1 MPTMPEKNLPGI
13 LVGRYIQENVPGL
26 PDYVVH
32 MNYLRRQNHAR
43 VTHEADCHVKF
54 ARGVP
59 LLVERA
65 RLSRDLAGAI
75 WMPVPGLFMP
85 SLSPPNR
92 SLSRRTVRLLIA
104 VSVLAALVA
113 LPRAHASTAPTAAA
127 AAAPGR
133 PPVAAAAPAAIPVP
147 KTSKAATVASTA
159 PTCRAIMQRLSGSLA
174 ATPSTA
180 DKPGTVM
187 IDVDKAGVMM
197 ACSHSDS
204 IAIPVPGGK
213 PR

>member
-1 MPTMPEKNLPGI
+1 
-13 LVGRYIQENVPGL
+13 
-26 PDYVVH
+26 
-32 MNYLRRQNHAR
+32 
-43 VTHEADCHVKF
+43 
-54 ARGVP
+54 
-59 LLVERA
+59 
-65 RLSRDLAGAI
+65 
-75 WMPVPGLFMP
+75 MP

-92 SLSRRTVRLLIA
+92 SLSRRTTRLLIA

-113 LPRAHASTAPTAAA
+113 LPRAHAFTPPTAGAAPAPT
-127 AAAPGR
+127 R
-133 PPVAAAAPAAIPVP
+133 PAVAAAAPTPIPAA
-147 KTSKAATVASTA
+147 KTAKTTTVASTA
-159 PTCRAIMQRLSGSLA
+159 PTCQAIMQRLSGSLA

>member
-1 MPTMPEKNLPGI
+1 
-13 LVGRYIQENVPGL
+13 
-26 PDYVVH
+26 
-32 MNYLRRQNHAR
+32 
-43 VTHEADCHVKF
+43 
-54 ARGVP
+54 
-59 LLVERA
+59 
-65 RLSRDLAGAI
+65 
-75 WMPVPGLFMP
+75 MP

-92 SLSRRTVRLLIA
+92 SLSRRTTRLLIA

-113 LPRAHASTAPTAAA
+113 LPRAHASTPPTAGTAPAPT
-127 AAAPGR
+127 R
-133 PPVAAAAPAAIPVP
+133 PAVAAAAPTPIPAA
-147 KTSKAATVASTA
+147 KTAKSTTVAPTA
-159 PTCRAIMQRLSGSLA
+159 PTCQAIMQRLSGSLA

>member
-1 MPTMPEKNLPGI
+1 
-13 LVGRYIQENVPGL
+13 
-26 PDYVVH
+26 
-32 MNYLRRQNHAR
+32 
-43 VTHEADCHVKF
+43 
-54 ARGVP
+54 
-59 LLVERA
+59 
-65 RLSRDLAGAI
+65 
-75 WMPVPGLFMP
+75 MP
-85 SLSPPNR
+85 SLSPPTG
-92 SLSRRTVRLLIA
+92 SLSRRTTRLLIA

-113 LPRAHASTAPTAAA
+113 LPRAHASTPPAA
-127 AAAPGR
+127 AAAPASGR
-133 PPVAAAAPAAIPVP
+133 PPVAAAPPAPIPIPAA
-147 KTSKAATVASTA
+147 KMTKATTVASTA
-159 PTCRAIMQRLSGSLA
+159 PTCQAIMRRLSGSLA

>member
-1 MPTMPEKNLPGI
+1 
-13 LVGRYIQENVPGL
+13 
-26 PDYVVH
+26 
-32 MNYLRRQNHAR
+32 
-43 VTHEADCHVKF
+43 
-54 ARGVP
+54 
-59 LLVERA
+59 
-65 RLSRDLAGAI
+65 
-75 WMPVPGLFMP
+75 MP

-92 SLSRRTVRLLIA
+92 SLSRRTTRLLIA

-113 LPRAHASTAPTAAA
+113 LPRAHASTLPTAGTAPAPT
-127 AAAPGR
+127 R
-133 PPVAAAAPAAIPVP
+133 PAVAAAAPTPIPAA
-147 KTSKAATVASTA
+147 KTAKSTTVASTA
-159 PTCRAIMQRLSGSLA
+159 PTCQAIMQRLSGSLA

>member
-1 MPTMPEKNLPGI
+1 
-13 LVGRYIQENVPGL
+13 
-26 PDYVVH
+26 
-32 MNYLRRQNHAR
+32 
-43 VTHEADCHVKF
+43 
-54 ARGVP
+54 
-59 LLVERA
+59 
-65 RLSRDLAGAI
+65 
-75 WMPVPGLFMP
+75 MP

-92 SLSRRTVRLLIA
+92 SLSRRTTRLLIA
-104 VSVLAALVA
+104 VSVLAVLVA
-113 LPRAHASTAPTAAA
+113 LPRAHASTPPAA
-127 AAAPGR
+127 AAAPAPSR
-133 PPVAAAAPAAIPVP
+133 PPVAAAAPAPIPAA
-147 KTSKAATVASTA
+147 KTAKATTVASTA
-159 PTCRAIMQRLSGSLA
+159 PTCQAIMQRLSGSLA

>member
-1 MPTMPEKNLPGI
+1 
-13 LVGRYIQENVPGL
+13 
-26 PDYVVH
+26 
-32 MNYLRRQNHAR
+32 
-43 VTHEADCHVKF
+43 
-54 ARGVP
+54 
-59 LLVERA
+59 
-65 RLSRDLAGAI
+65 
-75 WMPVPGLFMP
+75 MP

-92 SLSRRTVRLLIA
+92 SLSRRTTRLLIA

-113 LPRAHASTAPTAAA
+113 LPRAHASTPPTTGTAPAPT
-127 AAAPGR
+127 R
-133 PPVAAAAPAAIPVP
+133 PAVAAAAPTPIPAA
-147 KTSKAATVASTA
+147 KTAKSTTVASTA
-159 PTCRAIMQRLSGSLA
+159 PTCQAIMQRLSGSLA

>member
-1 MPTMPEKNLPGI
+1 
-13 LVGRYIQENVPGL
+13 
-26 PDYVVH
+26 
-32 MNYLRRQNHAR
+32 
-43 VTHEADCHVKF
+43 
-54 ARGVP
+54 
-59 LLVERA
+59 
-65 RLSRDLAGAI
+65 
-75 WMPVPGLFMP
+75 MP
-85 SLSPPNR
+85 SLSSPNR
-92 SLSRRTVRLLIA
+92 SLSRRTTRLLIA

-113 LPRAHASTAPTAAA
+113 LPRAHASTPPAAA
-127 AAAPGR
+127 AVAAPI
-133 PPVAAAAPAAIPVP
+133 PAA
-147 KTSKAATVASTA
+147 KTQKATTVASTA
-159 PTCRAIMQRLSGSLA
+159 PTCQAIMQRLSGSLA

>member
-1 MPTMPEKNLPGI
+1 
-13 LVGRYIQENVPGL
+13 
-26 PDYVVH
+26 
-32 MNYLRRQNHAR
+32 
-43 VTHEADCHVKF
+43 
-54 ARGVP
+54 
-59 LLVERA
+59 
-65 RLSRDLAGAI
+65 
-75 WMPVPGLFMP
+75 MP
-85 SLSPPNR
+85 SLSPPTR
-92 SLSRRTVRLLIA
+92 PLSRRTIRLLIA

-113 LPRAHASTAPTAAA
+113 LPRAHAFTTPAPTAAS
-127 AAAPGR
+127 GR
-133 PPVAAAAPAAIPVP
+133 PPVAVAAPAPLPAP
-147 KTSKAATVASTA
+147 KAGKATTVASNA
-159 PTCRAIMQRLSGSLA
+159 PTCHAIMQRLSGSLA

>member
-1 MPTMPEKNLPGI
+1 M
-13 LVGRYIQENVPGL
+13 
-26 PDYVVH
+26 
-32 MNYLRRQNHAR
+32 
-43 VTHEADCHVKF
+43 
-54 ARGVP
+54 
-59 LLVERA
+59 
-65 RLSRDLAGAI
+65 
-75 WMPVPGLFMP
+75 
-85 SLSPPNR
+85 
-92 SLSRRTVRLLIA
+92 RLLIA

-147 KTSKAATVASTA
+147 KTTKATTVASTA

>member
-1 MPTMPEKNLPGI
+1 
-13 LVGRYIQENVPGL
+13 
-26 PDYVVH
+26 
-32 MNYLRRQNHAR
+32 
-43 VTHEADCHVKF
+43 
-54 ARGVP
+54 
-59 LLVERA
+59 
-65 RLSRDLAGAI
+65 
-75 WMPVPGLFMP
+75 MP
-85 SLSPPNR
+85 SLSSPNR
-92 SLSRRTVRLLIA
+92 SLSRRTTRLPIA

-113 LPRAHASTAPTAAA
+113 LPRAHAFTTPTPAAA
-127 AAAPGR
+127 SGR
-133 PPVAAAAPAAIPVP
+133 PPVAVAAPTAG
-147 KTSKAATVASTA
+147 KATTVASNA
-159 PTCRAIMQRLSGSLA
+159 PTCHAIMQRLSGSLA

>member
-1 MPTMPEKNLPGI
+1 
-13 LVGRYIQENVPGL
+13 
-26 PDYVVH
+26 
-32 MNYLRRQNHAR
+32 
-43 VTHEADCHVKF
+43 
-54 ARGVP
+54 
-59 LLVERA
+59 
-65 RLSRDLAGAI
+65 
-75 WMPVPGLFMP
+75 MP
-85 SLSPPNR
+85 SLSPPTG
-92 SLSRRTVRLLIA
+92 SLSRRTTRLLIA

-113 LPRAHASTAPTAAA
+113 LPRAHASTPPAA
-127 AAAPGR
+127 AAAPASGR
-133 PPVAAAAPAAIPVP
+133 PPVAAAPPAPIPIPAA
-147 KTSKAATVASTA
+147 KTTKATTVASPA
-159 PTCRAIMQRLSGSLA
+159 PTCQAIMRRLSGSLA